1 MNFKDIAIPFLN
13 NPAIKDKADAFRNK
27 YGKGTLP
34 VDIETIIEIELNI
47 DIIPYPGLQYLCDTD
62 ALISSDWKSIIVD
75 NNHFS
80 DNRHQNRLRFSF
92 AHEIGHFILH
102 KDIYKSFGIKNIKDF
117 EKLINDIPSNQYGY
131 LEIQANKFASF
142 LLAPREKLITER
154 DKEIK
159 KVGNLIASGKIKNR
173 KEINSYLAVP
183 ISKVFGVSE
192 EVIEIALNELSD

>member
-1 MNFKDIAIPFLN
+1 ML
-13 NPAIKDKADAFRNK
+13 
-27 YGKGTLP
+27 L
-34 VDIETIIEIELNI
+34 E
-47 DIIPYPGLQYLCDTD
+47 
-62 ALISSDWKSIIVD
+62 IVD